1 MTEKQN
7 SKTLVIDL
15 HYAPSI
21 SYILSLIASSKTCF
35 EQFEHHEK
43 GSCRNRCYLA
53 GPDGPIR
60 LTVPLEKGKHQHSLI
75 KEVRVCNSYPWQK
88 LHWRT
93 LESAYRKSPWF
104 EFYEESLR
112 PVYEKPWD
120 YLMDLNLE
128 LLGRIT
134 GWLDLDFKP
143 GFTEEFQPV
152 YDPAEFVDLRN
163 RFLPGDFNPDQDPG
177 GPKYHQVFEERTGF
191 IPGLSILDL
200 LFAEGKRS
208 AGILTGYA
216 GGSL

>member
-1 MTEKQN
+1 MSYKAN
-7 SKTLVIDL
+7 DKALIIDL

-21 SYILSLIASSKTCF
+21 PYIFSLITHPATCF

-75 KEVRVCNSYPWQK
+75 RDVRVCNSYSWQK

-104 EFYEESLR
+104 EFYEEALR
-112 PVYEKPWD
+112 PVYEQRWV
-120 YLMDLNLE
+120 YLMDLNLD
-128 LLGRIT
+128 LLGRIMR
-134 GWLDLDFKP
+134 WLGQEFHP
-143 GFTEEFQPV
+143 GLTSDYLPV
-152 YDPAEFVDLRN
+152 YPPGEFDDLRN
-163 RFLPGDFNPDQDPG
+163 RFPAGDFTGNRDSPR
-177 GPKYHQVFEERTGF
+177 PKYRQVFEERTGF

-208 AGILTGYA
+208 GGILTAEA
-216 GGSL
+216 GE